1 MNKPSDYEEI
11 YPRPLSGEKVVK
23 LPPALLLPH
32 VSLVGA
38 DVTLEPMDATSHAAE
53 LFEASHGAEEAL
65 GIRHKDSSRYL
76 FARIAGLVL

>member
-53 LFEASHGAEEAL
+53 LFEASHGAEEYY
-65 GIRHKDSSRYL
+65 RYYYSVSPRRL
-76 FARIAGLVL
+76 HPGQTILC